1 MNVETQS
8 SLYNK
13 FKHLLD
19 KLKNKEKP
27 PVVFTLHELNC
38 DDTKQF
44 FQVTAELI
52 SSGINFVIAKQI
64 DKRMWHILKQQID
77 IELKSISPD
86 VEVEIQQFY
95 DLRIN
100 FLRSIIK
107 DLTQSHQLGALNNDN
122 EFRQFLANLYCYA
135 GELHEHLGRRLEKM
149 NQKPKDNYKIADLF
163 YNKAISIYPF
173 QGKYYFLIATL
184 MRQFQDTF
192 NAVCNLQK
200 AYFAQIPYN
209 CKENMNEVFEINRTH
224 FNDWAKHVK
233 PASELDRDTYLRTF
247 MVYLIR
253 FNTIVFTK
261 IGFEELTQLTN
272 MFFHLQEYFNIIKT
286 NVHSDYKQQY
296 QLLLK
301 VIMMTNFGLHN
312 SITTF
317 QLKTVQE
324 INDNDLV
331 RESIKYVFG
340 LYVNSLD
347 FILKY
352 LLQNSMKNLDQVP
365 PVTFLQLI
373 IPIIYYLYDQ
383 PLICTYLLSAYP
395 SLNDKLAQIFLY
407 SRQNLYQAE
416 NMGTDLFQFQTQ
428 LNKQFHNFLFPF
440 EVPLVGFTCYNHVL
454 QTFKQQ
460 SSIYKDEDSQ
470 TSIILFYVCEQIIQQ
485 LPGIQ
490 ISNVKEPKWE
500 QEIPKELIKKLII
513 IDGMNVAM
521 RYGQEQSQVAKFCSQ
536 GLKCAL
542 EFWVKRGHDVMII
555 LPDFCFSESEISKK
569 KLTNQNNVN
578 KLPDDVKLLLE
589 MKNKG
594 YAYGVP
600 NWNYDDS
607 YMIQYAREKGG
618 LILTNDRY
626 NDHIRALESNIV
638 ERERLKEWIRNN
650 CISYTFLQN
659 ELVPNPDQLKRI

>member
-13 FKHLLD
+13 FKELLD

-27 PVVFTLHELNC
+27 SVVFALHELNC
-38 DDTKQF
+38 DDTKRF
-44 FQVTAELI
+44 FQVTTELI
-52 SSGINFVIAKQI
+52 SSGINFAIAKQI
-64 DKRMWHILKQQID
+64 DKRVWHILKQQID

-86 VEVEIQQFY
+86 VDEEIKSFY
-95 DLRIN
+95 ELRVN
-100 FLRSIIK
+100 FLKSVIK
-107 DLTQSHQLGALNNDN
+107 NLTQLNQLGGLKNDN

-149 NQKPKDNYKIADLF
+149 NKQPKDNYKFADLF

-192 NAVCNLQK
+192 NAACCLQK
-200 AYFAQIPYN
+200 AHFAQIPYN

-224 FNDWAKHVK
+224 YNDWARHIK
-233 PASELDRDTYLRTF
+233 PASELDRDTYLRAF

-261 IGFEELTQLTN
+261 IGFEELPQLAN
-272 MFFHLQEYFNIIKT
+272 MFQHLQEYFKIVKT
-286 NVHSDYKQQY
+286 NVHSDHKQQY

-301 VIMMTNFGLHN
+301 VIMMTNFGLHHCLN
-312 SITTF
+312 TF
-317 QLKTVQE
+317 QLKTVQD
-324 INDNDLV
+324 IKDNDLV
-331 RESIKYVFG
+331 RESIKYVYG

-365 PVTFLQLI
+365 PVTFLQLV

-383 PLICTYLLSAYP
+383 PLICTYLLSEFP

-407 SRQNLYQAE
+407 SRQNLYQVE
-416 NMGTDLFQFQTQ
+416 NQSNDLFQFQSL
-428 LNKQFHNFLFPF
+428 LNEQFHTFLFPF
-440 EVPLVGFTCYNHVL
+440 EVPLVGFICYTHVL

-460 SSIYKDEDSQ
+460 SSTYKEEDSQ

-485 LPGIQ
+485 LHGIQ
-490 ISNVKEPKWE
+490 IQTAKEPKWE
-500 QEIPKELIKKLII
+500 EDIPKELIKKLII

-521 RYGQEQSQVAKFCSQ
+521 RYGQEQAQVAKFCSQ

-542 EFWVKRGHDVMII
+542 EFWVKKGHEVMII
-555 LPDFCFSESEISKK
+555 LPDFCFNESDINKK
-569 KLTNQNNVN
+569 KESNKNNIN

-607 YMIQYAREKGG
+607 YMIQFAREKGG